1 MSRRRAL
8 VTGAGGRVG
17 AAVGWALQ
25 DHGWEVT
32 AAARRDLDVVSR
44 SSVEEALRLARPSV
58 VVNAAA
64 YTDVDG
70 CQADPDRARRVNAEA
85 VGTLT
90 KACADVG
97 AHLLHL
103 SSDYV
108 FGGELD
114 RPYRE
119 DDVTGPLSVYGVTKR
134 DGEVLAGPSATV
146 IRSAWLVGRRAPNV
160 VHSILELAATD
171 DRPLRFVS
179 DQVGSPTLV
188 DDLVATLVALADER
202 LAGVVHVSNG
212 GSATW
217 HELAVHVLD
226 VAGFDPGRVEPI
238 SRADLDRPG
247 DAPRPSNS
255 ALEDHALAEAGWP
268 PLRQSAPT
276 RSPNWSVTS
285 PPEASPGSRPALI
298 ARGGRLLRRLR
309 EGRGGRSTSTPST
322 PTNGARDWWRTACG
336 RRWNLPCG
344 GQPAAGADRLRPSGD
359 G

>member
-1 MSRRRAL
+1 M
-8 VTGAGGRVG
+8 
-17 AAVGWALQ
+17 
-25 DHGWEVT
+25 
-32 AAARRDLDVVSR
+32 VSR
-44 SSVEEALRLARPSV
+44 SSVKEALRLARPSV

-146 IRSAWLVGRRAPNV
+146 IRSAWLVGRRAPNI
-160 VHSILELAATD
+160 VHSILEARGYG
-171 DRPLRFVS
+171 RPSSPVRVGP
-179 DQVGSPTLV
+179 VGSPTLV

-268 PLRQSAPT
+268 PLRRGTT

-285 PPEASPGSRPALI
+285 PPEASPDSRPAVT
-298 ARGGRLLRRLR
+298 ARGPSSPTSSRRSRTIYLDAVHTNERGTRLV
-309 EGRGGRSTSTPST
+309 
-322 PTNGARDWWRTACG
+322 
-336 RRWNLPCG
+336 
-344 GQPAAGADRLRPSGD
+344 ADRMWETLEPAVRRATG
-359 G
+359 GGG